1 MLSQFRRFD
10 ITDRKGLEIVLL
22 TALFT
27 FSDLNESHH
36 APSEGKPGLPRRA
49 SPGAPPVPPKPE
61 PRVGVER
68 IAEMQ
73 AYKGE
78 VNELVVEDEGEV
90 EDYAGHG
97 WNLLQVN
104 CPGYSF
110 RWLRS

>member
-1 MLSQFRRFD
+1 M
-10 ITDRKGLEIVLL
+10 LL

-27 FSDLNESHH
+27 FSDLNESYHTSDGR
-36 APSEGKPGLPRRA
+36 PSQPRRE
-49 SPGAPPVPPKPE
+49 SSGAPPVPPRPE

-78 VNELVVEDEGEV
+78 VNELVVEDEGEI

-97 WNLLQVN
+97 WNLLKVSHVGR
-104 CPGYSF
+104 CFDGS
-110 RWLRS
+110 

>member
-1 MLSQFRRFD
+1 M
-10 ITDRKGLEIVLL
+10 L

-36 APSEGKPGLPRRA
+36 ATPEGRPGLQGRT
-49 SPGAPPVPPKPE
+49 STGAPPVPPKPE

-78 VNELVVEDEGEV
+78 VNEMVVEDEGEV

-97 WNLLQVN
+97 WNLLKVN
-104 CPGYSF
+104 GRGCS
-110 RWLRS
+110 LQCVRS